1 MASNTYVPGKLSGAV
16 NNLGSENAVLAECN
30 SSGSIIGTWA
40 QFGIIKDST
49 LTDNT
54 EQVTLTSEAGRQYKR
69 NGSRNVE
76 FTMTIMQTDT
86 TTMTAVNL
94 MRDKYFT
101 IVKEHAETEINSDY
115 IYIVMPI
122 CKYVPEATIKQPG
135 GENAYKFSLEAPTTT
150 VTVSLT
156 NAATGGTFSSTLTG
170 NSVFSSGTYW
180 QTATI

>member
-1 MASNTYVPGKLSGAV
+1 
-16 NNLGSENAVLAECN
+16 
-30 SSGSIIGTWA
+30 
-40 QFGIIKDST
+40 
-49 LTDNT
+49 
-54 EQVTLTSEAGRQYKR
+54 
-69 NGSRNVE
+69 
-76 FTMTIMQTDT
+76 
-86 TTMTAVNL
+86 MTAVNL

-170 NSVFSSGTYW
+170 NKVFSSGTYW
-180 QTATI
+180 DVATI